1 MAGSI
6 GYAERLSWRDDV
18 GGTLGTP
25 EFQEADDAELQRKI
39 DTLAELIRESRAESG
54 GMVVHTGAGIST
66 SIGIPDF
73 RGPNGVWTAQKRG
86 APMPEATCTLGTAVP
101 SLTHMA
107 LVELRERGYVRY
119 LVSCNVDC
127 LHLRSGFPRED
138 LAELHGNC
146 FAERCER
153 CDAEYVRDFEM
164 QTVGFEYTGRT
175 CDACAEK
182 KRKRES
188 GARRSS
194 RAAASRSAAAR
205 LRDQVLDWDDA
216 LPPEELRRAE
226 KHSKET
232 CLSLVL
238 GSSLQIAPSCD
249 IPLETVKK
257 KKGKKGKL
265 VIVNL
270 QATPKDGKASLL
282 VRARTDVVMA
292 GVMRRLGLRVP
303 EYVRRDRVTV
313 GFRLAA
319 IPEPNGDVSRTL
331 TVRAG
336 SSHGWDN
343 PVPWLES
350 VSVKICEI
358 CGERD
363 RLDPIASIELFDAQT
378 RARMNDGGYDA
389 PNGRVG
395 REDRR
400 GRSYEPSF
408 TRGNDDR
415 RYEPNGDGD
424 PSGPFF
430 EGRLEALNASSFDA
444 LLEWKKTRVRV
455 ELTFAA
461 GVTIRHAA
469 FWTDIGPWSGVLD
482 RGHSL
487 IATTQKTHSVIT
499 SRRRYEDPVPAL
511 RQPQRKKENNP
522 APAPAKQKAPD
533 PVAARIRA
541 AVAMR

>member
-39 DTLAELIRESRAESG
+39 DMLAELIRESRAESG

-107 LVELRERGYVRY
+107 LVELREKKYVRY

-164 QTVGFEYTGRT
+164 QTVGFQYTGRT

-194 RAAASRSAAAR
+194 RASASRSAAAR

-343 PVPWLES
+343 PIPWLER
-350 VSVKICEI
+350 VSVKIC
-358 CGERD
+358 GEGD
-363 RLDPIASIELFDAQT
+363 RLDQIASIELLDAKT
-378 RARMNDGGYDA
+378 RARIKH
-389 PNGRVG
+389 
-395 REDRR
+395 
-400 GRSYEPSF
+400 
-408 TRGNDDR
+408 
-415 RYEPNGDGD
+415 EPNGDGG

-444 LLEWKKTRVRV
+444 LLERKKTRVRV

-461 GVTIRHAA
+461 GVTIRHAE
-469 FWTDIGPWSGVLD
+469 FWTDIGPWSGGVRD
-482 RGHSL
+482 RGDHSL
-487 IATTQKTHSVIT
+487 IATTQRTHSVIT
-499 SRRRYEDPVPAL
+499 ARRRYEDPVPAL
-511 RQPQRKKENNP
+511 RQPTATEEGK
-522 APAPAKQKAPD
+522 
-533 PVAARIRA
+533 
-541 AVAMR
+541 

>member
-39 DTLAELIRESRAESG
+39 DMLAELIRESRAESG

-107 LVELRERGYVRY
+107 LVELREKKYVRY

-164 QTVGFEYTGRT
+164 QTVGFQYTGRT

-194 RAAASRSAAAR
+194 RASASRSAAAR

-343 PVPWLES
+343 PIPWLER
-350 VSVKICEI
+350 VSVKIC
-358 CGERD
+358 GEGD
-363 RLDPIASIELFDAQT
+363 RLDQIASIELLDAQT
-378 RARMNDGGYDA
+378 RARIKH
-389 PNGRVG
+389 
-395 REDRR
+395 
-400 GRSYEPSF
+400 
-408 TRGNDDR
+408 
-415 RYEPNGDGD
+415 EPNGDGG

-444 LLEWKKTRVRV
+444 LLERKKTRVRV

-461 GVTIRHAA
+461 GVTIRHAE
-469 FWTDIGPWSGVLD
+469 FWTDIGPWSGGVRD
-482 RGHSL
+482 RGDHSL
-487 IATTQKTHSVIT
+487 IATTQRTHSVIT
-499 SRRRYEDPVPAL
+499 ARRRYEDPVPAL
-511 RQPQRKKENNP
+511 RQPTATEEGK
-522 APAPAKQKAPD
+522 
-533 PVAARIRA
+533 
-541 AVAMR
+541 

>member
-39 DTLAELIRESRAESG
+39 DMLAELIRESRAESG

-107 LVELRERGYVRY
+107 LVELREKKYVRY

-164 QTVGFEYTGRT
+164 QTVGFQYTGRT

-194 RAAASRSAAAR
+194 RASASRSAAAR

-343 PVPWLES
+343 PIPWLER
-350 VSVKICEI
+350 VSVKIC
-358 CGERD
+358 GEGD
-363 RLDPIASIELFDAQT
+363 RLDQIASIELLDAQT
-378 RARMNDGGYDA
+378 RARIKH
-389 PNGRVG
+389 
-395 REDRR
+395 
-400 GRSYEPSF
+400 
-408 TRGNDDR
+408 
-415 RYEPNGDGD
+415 EPNGDGG

-444 LLEWKKTRVRV
+444 LLERKKTRVRV

-461 GVTIRHAA
+461 GIMIRHAE
-469 FWTDIGPWSGVLD
+469 FWTDIGPWSGGVRD
-482 RGHSL
+482 RGDHSL
-487 IATTQKTHSVIT
+487 IATTQRTHSVIT
-499 SRRRYEDPVPAL
+499 ARRRYEDPVPAL
-511 RQPQRKKENNP
+511 RQPTATEEGK
-522 APAPAKQKAPD
+522 
-533 PVAARIRA
+533 
-541 AVAMR
+541 

>member
-39 DTLAELIRESRAESG
+39 DMLAELIRESRAESG

-107 LVELRERGYVRY
+107 LVELREKKYVRY

-164 QTVGFEYTGRT
+164 QTVGFQYTGRT

-188 GARRSS
+188 GARRST
-194 RAAASRSAAAR
+194 RASASRSAAAR

-343 PVPWLES
+343 PIPWLER
-350 VSVKICEI
+350 VSVKIC
-358 CGERD
+358 GEGD
-363 RLDPIASIELFDAQT
+363 RLDQIASIELLDAQT
-378 RARMNDGGYDA
+378 RARIKH
-389 PNGRVG
+389 
-395 REDRR
+395 
-400 GRSYEPSF
+400 
-408 TRGNDDR
+408 
-415 RYEPNGDGD
+415 EPNGDGG

-444 LLEWKKTRVRV
+444 LLERKKTRVRV

-461 GVTIRHAA
+461 GIMIRHAE
-469 FWTDIGPWSGVLD
+469 FWTDIGPWSGGVRD
-482 RGHSL
+482 RGDHSL
-487 IATTQKTHSVIT
+487 IATTQRTHSVIT
-499 SRRRYEDPVPAL
+499 ARRRYEDPVPAL
-511 RQPQRKKENNP
+511 RQPTATEEGK
-522 APAPAKQKAPD
+522 
-533 PVAARIRA
+533 
-541 AVAMR
+541 

>member
-39 DTLAELIRESRAESG
+39 DMLAELIRESRAESG

-107 LVELRERGYVRY
+107 LVEWREKKYVRY

-164 QTVGFEYTGRT
+164 QTVGFQYTGRT

-188 GARRSS
+188 GARRST
-194 RAAASRSAAAR
+194 RASASRSAAAR

-319 IPEPNGDVSRTL
+319 IPEPNGDVVSRTL

-343 PVPWLES
+343 PIPWLER
-350 VSVKICEI
+350 VSVKICTRE
-358 CGERD
+358 GD
-363 RLDPIASIELFDAQT
+363 RLDQIASIELLDAQT
-378 RARMNDGGYDA
+378 RARIRAQGYDA
-389 PNGRVG
+389 LNRRV
-395 REDRR
+395 RYEDRR
-400 GRSYEPSF
+400 GRPHEPSF
-408 TRGNDDR
+408 THGDDDR
-415 RYEPNGDGD
+415 KREPNGFGG

-444 LLEWKKTRVRV
+444 LLERKKTRVRV

-461 GVTIRHAA
+461 GVTIRHAE
-469 FWTDIGPWSGVLD
+469 FWTDIGPWSGGVRD
-482 RGHSL
+482 RGDHSL
-487 IATTQKTHSVIT
+487 IATTQRTHSVIT
-499 SRRRYEDPVPAL
+499 ARRRYEDPVPAL
-511 RQPQRKKENNP
+511 RQPTATEEGK
-522 APAPAKQKAPD
+522 
-533 PVAARIRA
+533 
-541 AVAMR
+541 

>member
-39 DTLAELIRESRAESG
+39 DTLAELIRESRAKSG

-86 APMPEATCTLGTAVP
+86 GPMPEAKCALDTAVP

-107 LVELRERGYVRY
+107 LVELHRRGYVRY

-153 CDAEYVRDFEM
+153 CDAEYIRDFEM
-164 QTVGFEYTGRT
+164 RTVGFEYTGRT
-175 CDACAEK
+175 CDACAEAETK
-182 KRKRES
+182 GRENKRKR
-188 GARRSS
+188 RS
-194 RAAASRSAAAR
+194 ASRSAAAR

-226 KHSKET
+226 KHSRET

-249 IPLETVKK
+249 IPLKTVKK
-257 KKGKKGKL
+257 KAGKKGKL

-270 QATPKDGKASLL
+270 QATPKDRMASLL
-282 VRARTDVVMA
+282 VRAKTDVVMA

-313 GFRLAA
+313 SFHPGQVPLTLATR
-319 IPEPNGDVSRTL
+319 V
-331 TVRAG
+331 G
-336 SSHGWDN
+336 SSHGWGN
-343 PVPWLES
+343 PVPWLER
-350 VSVKICEI
+350 VTVKTFDGGHLEAH
-358 CGERD
+358 D
-363 RLDPIASIELFDAQT
+363 RARCVELQNAQT
-378 RARMNDGGYDA
+378 RDGSSPGFREPDDDGGARFENAPPPSDA
-389 PNGRVG
+389 EANLAGPAKNTLGR
-395 REDRR
+395 
-400 GRSYEPSF
+400 
-408 TRGNDDR
+408 
-415 RYEPNGDGD
+415 
-424 PSGPFF
+424 
-430 EGRLEALNASSFDA
+430 
-444 LLEWKKTRVRV
+444 KKTRVRV

-461 GVTIRHAA
+461 GCTERHAG
-469 FWTDIGPWSGVLD
+469 FWTEVDDPRSWTRDD
-482 RGHSL
+482 R
-487 IATTQKTHSVIT
+487 IAGKRETRCVIT
-499 SRRRYEDPVPAL
+499 SRRTYEDSVCPVPAGL
-511 RQPQRKKENNP
+511 AASPERKKEEKP
-522 APAPAKQKAPD
+522 ASP
-533 PVAARIRA
+533 RE
-541 AVAMR
+541 

>member
-39 DTLAELIRESRAESG
+39 DMLAELIRESRAESG

-107 LVELRERGYVRY
+107 LVELREKKYVRY

-164 QTVGFEYTGRT
+164 QTVGFQYTGRT

-194 RAAASRSAAAR
+194 RASASRSAAAR

-319 IPEPNGDVSRTL
+319 IPEPNGDVVSRTL

-343 PVPWLES
+343 PVPWLER
-350 VSVKICEI
+350 VSVKIC
-358 CGERD
+358 GEGD
-363 RLDPIASIELFDAQT
+363 RLDQIASIELLDAKT
-378 RARMNDGGYDA
+378 RARIKH
-389 PNGRVG
+389 
-395 REDRR
+395 
-400 GRSYEPSF
+400 
-408 TRGNDDR
+408 
-415 RYEPNGDGD
+415 EPNGDGG

-444 LLEWKKTRVRV
+444 LLERKKTRVRV

-461 GVTIRHAA
+461 GVTIRHAE
-469 FWTDIGPWSGVLD
+469 FWTDIGPWSGGVRD
-482 RGHSL
+482 RGDHSL
-487 IATTQKTHSVIT
+487 IATTQRTHSVIT
-499 SRRRYEDPVPAL
+499 ARRRYEDPVPAL

-533 PVAARIRA
+533 PSPCAERGGVY
-541 AVAMR
+541 

>member
-175 CDACAEK
+175 CDACAAK

-194 RAAASRSAAAR
+194 RASASSRSAAAR

-343 PVPWLES
+343 PVPWLER
-350 VSVKICEI
+350 VSVKIC
-358 CGERD
+358 GEGD
-363 RLDPIASIELFDAQT
+363 HLDQIASIELLDAQT
-378 RARMNDGGYDA
+378 RARIPQRYDALNDGRY
-389 PNGRVG
+389 
-395 REDRR
+395 EDRR
-400 GRSYEPSF
+400 GRSYEPAF
-408 TRGNDDR
+408 DGNDDR
-415 RYEPNGDGD
+415 EHEPNGDGG

-444 LLEWKKTRVRV
+444 LLERKKTRVRV
-455 ELTFAA
+455 ELTLAA
-461 GVTIRHAA
+461 GVMIRHAE
-469 FWTDIGPWSGVLD
+469 FWTDIGPWSGGVRDLGD
-482 RGHSL
+482 HSL
-487 IATTQKTHSVIT
+487 IATTQRTHSVIT

-522 APAPAKQKAPD
+522 AP
-533 PVAARIRA
+533 
-541 AVAMR
+541 

>member
-25 EFQEADDAELQRKI
+25 EFEEADDAELQRKI
-39 DTLAELIRESRAESG
+39 DALAELIRESRAKSG

-86 APMPEATCTLGTAVP
+86 APMPEAKCTLDTAVP

-107 LVELRERGYVRY
+107 LVELRKHGYVRY

-153 CDAEYVRDFEM
+153 CEKEYIRDFEM

-175 CDACAEK
+175 CDACAQAEEK
-182 KRKRES
+182 KNKRKRGS
-188 GARRSS
+188 ASDARVAPRRSS
-194 RAAASRSAAAR
+194 RASTSRSAVAR

-216 LPPEELRRAE
+216 LPPEELRSAE
-226 KHSKET
+226 KHSRET

-238 GSSLQIAPSCD
+238 GSSLQITPSCD

-257 KKGKKGKL
+257 RKGKRGKL

-270 QATPKDGKASLL
+270 QETPKDRMATML
-282 VRARTDVVMA
+282 VRAKTDVVMA

-313 GFRLAA
+313 GLRLSTAD
-319 IPEPNGDVSRTL
+319 PERRTL
-331 TVRAG
+331 AVRVG

-343 PVPWLES
+343 PVPWLEG
-350 VSVKICEI
+350 VSFTICDGGGLEN
-358 CGERD
+358 GLERFEL
-363 RLDPIASIELFDAQT
+363 LDARTRDALIDARMADGSHEPDKPDARFFGGSCFENAMRPSDEAFRALLEGKKT
-378 RARMNDGGYDA
+378 RARFQLTLAEGCTERRAGFEVEM
-389 PNGRVG
+389 
-395 REDRR
+395 EDL
-400 GRSYEPSF
+400 
-408 TRGNDDR
+408 
-415 RYEPNGDGD
+415 
-424 PSGPFF
+424 
-430 EGRLEALNASSFDA
+430 RLWTGHES
-444 LLEWKKTRVRV
+444 
-455 ELTFAA
+455 LT
-461 GVTIRHAA
+461 
-469 FWTDIGPWSGVLD
+469 
-482 RGHSL
+482 
-487 IATTQKTHSVIT
+487 THSVIT
-499 SRRRYEDPVPAL
+499 SRRRYEDPDPVPV
-511 RQPQRKKENNP
+511 P
-522 APAPAKQKAPD
+522 APARRAEKKKKSPLPRMEDTKRNKPKPAGSLAKNEAPD

-541 AVAMR
+541 AIAMR